1 MYGTGSLETCSIDD
15 ASVVPGAGAFEVAA
29 AESLE
34 NYKHEVKGK
43 SKLGVEAFTKALL
56 VSLLVVVFA
65 CLPYLLFAC
74 NLSNALH

>member
-1 MYGTGSLETCSIDD
+1 M
-15 ASVVPGAGAFEVAA
+15 
-29 AESLE
+29 
-34 NYKHEVKGK
+34 VKGK
-43 SKLGVEAFTKALL
+43 AKLGVEAFTKALL